1 MRGQTRREFLRQA
14 ATLAS
19 VTILSKSV
27 FGANEKVN
35 VAVVGCGG
43 MGFGHINTLLSLKQK
58 GEPVDIVAVCDVWQ
72 KRLDAAAQR
81 TGAKPVKDYRQIL
94 DDKSVDAVC
103 IATPDHWHAKIA
115 VDAMEAGK
123 DVYCEKPMTL
133 WKSLD
138 EPKRIYAT
146 VNRTKRVL
154 QVGTQGMSDSI
165 WEQVAELIKAGE
177 IGTLVQAQAGD
188 MRTGHWSVLCGCERD
203 IDPDAKPGVNLDWDM
218 WLGWKFGLAPR
229 RPWDPARFFAFRIF
243 WDYSGGLATDWFPH
257 ILTPLVRAMNLRFPK
272 RVTASGGLYLPEH
285 KGRWE
290 VPDIFQ
296 MVVEYPE
303 GPSIHLMACL
313 GHNWGVPML
322 IRGSKAT
329 LVFEGP
335 GAVIYPQREIVGDVP
350 RREIARTR
358 GASLEEHWRDFL
370 SCVRTRGQPRS
381 NAELGYY
388 VMTAIHMGIRSFLEG
403 RAMEFDEATQTV
415 RPAKL
420 VKVQ

>member
-1 MRGQTRREFLRQA
+1 MKGQTRREFLKQA

-19 VTILSKSV
+19 VAILSKSV
-27 FGANEKVN
+27 FGANERIG

-43 MGFGHINTLLSLKQK
+43 MGNAHINTLLSLSQK

-81 TGAKPVKDYRQIL
+81 TGAKPVSDYRQIL

-103 IATPDHWHAKIA
+103 IATPDHWHTKIA

-123 DVYCEKPMTL
+123 DVYCEKPMTH

-138 EPKRIYAT
+138 EPKRIVST
-146 VNRTKRVL
+146 LNRTKRVL

-177 IGTLVQAQAGD
+177 IGTLIQAQAGD
-188 MRTGHWSVLCGCERD
+188 MRTGHWGVLCGCERD
-203 IDPDAKPGVNLDWDM
+203 IDPDAKPVVNLDWDM
-218 WLGWKFGLAPR
+218 WLGWKFGLAPK
-229 RPWDPARFFAFRIF
+229 RPWEPARFFAFRVF

-257 ILTPLVRAMNLRFPK
+257 ILTPLVRTMGLKFPK

-303 GPSIHLMACL
+303 GPSIHLMACM
-313 GHNWGVPML
+313 GNNWGVPML

-335 GAVIYPQREIVGDVP
+335 GAVIYPQREIVGDIP
-350 RREIARTR
+350 RKEVQRVR

-370 SCVRTRGQPRS
+370 NCVRTREQPRS
-381 NAELGYY
+381 NAQLGYY
-388 VMTAIHMGIRSFLEG
+388 VMTAIHMGIRSLLEG
-403 RAMEFDEATQTV
+403 RTMEFDERTETV
-415 RPAKL
+415 RPARL
-420 VKVQ
+420 TKV

>member
-1 MRGQTRREFLRQA
+1 VQGQTRREFLKQA

-27 FGANEKVN
+27 FGANERIG

-43 MGFGHINTLLSLKQK
+43 MGFAHINTLLSLKQK

-81 TGAKPVKDYRQIL
+81 AEAKPVKDYRQIL

-115 VDAMEAGK
+115 IDAMEAGK

-138 EPKRIYAT
+138 EPKRIYTT

-165 WEQVAELIKAGE
+165 WEQVSELIKAGE
-177 IGTLVQAQAGD
+177 IGTLVQAQAAD

-229 RPWDPARFFAFRIF
+229 RPWEPARFFAFRIF
-243 WDYSGGLATDWFPH
+243 WDYSGGIATDWFPH

-272 RVTASGGLYLPEH
+272 RVTASGGIYVPEH

-296 MVVEYPE
+296 MVIEYPE

-313 GHNWGVPML
+313 GNNWGVPML

-335 GAVIYPQREIVGDVP
+335 GAVIYPQREIVGDAP
-350 RREIARTR
+350 RKEIARTR

-370 SCVRTRGQPRS
+370 NCVRTRQQPRS

-388 VMTAIHMGIRSFLEG
+388 VMTALHMGIRSFLEG
-403 RAMEFDEATQTV
+403 RTMEFDETTQTV
-415 RPAKL
+415 RPAKP
-420 VKVQ
+420 VKV

>member
-1 MRGQTRREFLRQA
+1 VQGQTRRDFLKQA

-27 FGANEKVN
+27 FGANERIG

-43 MGFGHINTLLSLKQK
+43 MGFAHINTLLSLKQK

-81 TGAKPVKDYRQIL
+81 AEAKPVKDYRQIL

-115 VDAMEAGK
+115 IDAMEAGK

-138 EPKRIYAT
+138 EPKRIYTT

-165 WEQVAELIKAGE
+165 WEQVSELIKAGE
-177 IGTLVQAQAGD
+177 IGTLVQAQAAD

-229 RPWDPARFFAFRIF
+229 RPWEPARFFAFRIF
-243 WDYSGGLATDWFPH
+243 WDYSGGIATDWFPH

-272 RVTASGGLYLPEH
+272 RVTASGGIYVPEH

-296 MVVEYPE
+296 MVIEYPE

-313 GHNWGVPML
+313 GNNWGVPML

-335 GAVIYPQREIVGDVP
+335 GAVIYPQREIVGDAP
-350 RREIARTR
+350 RKEIARTR

-370 SCVRTRGQPRS
+370 NCVRTRQQPRS

-388 VMTAIHMGIRSFLEG
+388 VMTALHMGIRSFLEG
-403 RAMEFDEATQTV
+403 RTMEFDETTQTV
-415 RPAKL
+415 RPAKP
-420 VKVQ
+420 VKV

>member
-1 MRGQTRREFLRQA
+1 MQGQTRREFLKQA

-27 FGANEKVN
+27 FGANERIG

-43 MGFGHINTLLSLKQK
+43 MGFAHINTLLSLKQK

-81 TGAKPVKDYRQIL
+81 AEAKPVKDYRQIL
-94 DDKSVDAVC
+94 DDKSVDAIC

-115 VDAMEAGK
+115 IDAMEAGK

-138 EPKRIYAT
+138 EPKRIYTT

-165 WEQVAELIKAGE
+165 WEQVSELIKAGE
-177 IGTLVQAQAGD
+177 IGTLVQAQAAD

-229 RPWDPARFFAFRIF
+229 RPWEPARFFAFRIF
-243 WDYSGGLATDWFPH
+243 WDYSGGIATDWFPH

-272 RVTASGGLYLPEH
+272 RVTASGGIYVPEH

-296 MVVEYPE
+296 MVIEYPE

-313 GHNWGVPML
+313 GNNWGVPML

-335 GAVIYPQREIVGDVP
+335 GAVIYPQREIVGDAP
-350 RREIARTR
+350 RKEIARTR

-370 SCVRTRGQPRS
+370 NCVRTRQQPRS

-388 VMTAIHMGIRSFLEG
+388 VMTALHMGIRSFLEG
-403 RAMEFDEATQTV
+403 RTMEFDETTQTV
-415 RPAKL
+415 RPAKP
-420 VKVQ
+420 VKV

>member
-1 MRGQTRREFLRQA
+1 MQGQTRREFLKQA

-27 FGANEKVN
+27 FGANERIG

-43 MGFGHINTLLSLKQK
+43 MGFAHINTLLSLKQK
-58 GEPVDIVAVCDVWQ
+58 GETVDIVAVCDVWQ

-81 TGAKPVKDYRQIL
+81 AEAKPVKDYRQIL

-115 VDAMEAGK
+115 IDAMEAGK

-138 EPKRIYAT
+138 EPKRIYTT

-165 WEQVAELIKAGE
+165 WEQVSELIKAGE
-177 IGTLVQAQAGD
+177 IGTLVQAQAAD

-229 RPWDPARFFAFRIF
+229 RPWEPARFFAFRIF
-243 WDYSGGLATDWFPH
+243 WDYSGGIATDWFPH

-272 RVTASGGLYLPEH
+272 RVTASGGIYVPEH

-296 MVVEYPE
+296 MVIEYPE

-313 GHNWGVPML
+313 GNNWGVPML

-335 GAVIYPQREIVGDVP
+335 GAVIYPQREIVGDAP
-350 RREIARTR
+350 RKEIARTR

-370 SCVRTRGQPRS
+370 NCVRTRQQPRS

-388 VMTAIHMGIRSFLEG
+388 VMTALHMGIRSFLEG
-403 RAMEFDEATQTV
+403 RTMEFDETTQTV
-415 RPAKL
+415 RPAKP
-420 VKVQ
+420 VKV

>member
-1 MRGQTRREFLRQA
+1 MQGQTRRDFLKQA

-27 FGANEKVN
+27 FGANERIG

-43 MGFGHINTLLSLKQK
+43 MGFAHINTLLSLKQK

-81 TGAKPVKDYRQIL
+81 AEAKPVKDYRQIL

-115 VDAMEAGK
+115 IDAMEAGK

-138 EPKRIYAT
+138 EPKRIYT
-146 VNRTKRVL
+146 TINRTKRVL

-165 WEQVAELIKAGE
+165 WEQVSELIKAGE
-177 IGTLVQAQAGD
+177 IGTLVQAQAAD

-229 RPWDPARFFAFRIF
+229 RPWEPARFFAFRIF
-243 WDYSGGLATDWFPH
+243 WDYSGGIATDWFPH

-272 RVTASGGLYLPEH
+272 RVTASGGIYVPEH

-296 MVVEYPE
+296 MVIEYPE

-313 GHNWGVPML
+313 GNNWGVPML

-335 GAVIYPQREIVGDVP
+335 GAVIYPQREIVGDAP
-350 RREIARTR
+350 RKEIARTR

-370 SCVRTRGQPRS
+370 NCVRTRQQPRS

-388 VMTAIHMGIRSFLEG
+388 VMTALHMGIRSFLEG
-403 RAMEFDEATQTV
+403 RTMEFDETTQTV
-415 RPAKL
+415 RPAKP
-420 VKVQ
+420 VKV

>member
-1 MRGQTRREFLRQA
+1 MQGQTRREFLKQA

-27 FGANEKVN
+27 FGANERIG

-43 MGFGHINTLLSLKQK
+43 MGFAHINTLLSLKQK

-81 TGAKPVKDYRQIL
+81 AEAKPVKDYRQIL

-115 VDAMEAGK
+115 IDAMEAGK

-138 EPKRIYAT
+138 EPKRIYTT

-165 WEQVAELIKAGE
+165 WEQVSELIKAGE
-177 IGTLVQAQAGD
+177 IGTLVQAQAAD

-218 WLGWKFGLAPR
+218 WLGWRFGLAPR
-229 RPWDPARFFAFRIF
+229 RPWEPARFFAFRIF
-243 WDYSGGLATDWFPH
+243 WDYSGGIATDWFPH

-272 RVTASGGLYLPEH
+272 RVTASGGIYVPEH

-296 MVVEYPE
+296 MVIEYPE

-313 GHNWGVPML
+313 GNNWGVPML

-335 GAVIYPQREIVGDVP
+335 GAVIYPQREIVGDAP
-350 RREIARTR
+350 RKEIARTR

-370 SCVRTRGQPRS
+370 NCVRTRQQPRS

-388 VMTAIHMGIRSFLEG
+388 VMTALHMGIRSFLEG
-403 RAMEFDEATQTV
+403 RTMEFDETTQTV
-415 RPAKL
+415 RPAKP
-420 VKVQ
+420 VKV

>member
-1 MRGQTRREFLRQA
+1 MQGQTRRDFLKQA

-27 FGANEKVN
+27 FGANERIG

-43 MGFGHINTLLSLKQK
+43 MGFAHINTLLSLKQK

-81 TGAKPVKDYRQIL
+81 AEAKPVKYYRQIL

-103 IATPDHWHAKIA
+103 IATPDHWHAKISI
-115 VDAMEAGK
+115 DAMEAGK

-138 EPKRIYAT
+138 EPKRIYTT
-146 VNRTKRVL
+146 VKRTKRVL

-165 WEQVAELIKAGE
+165 WEQVSELIKAGE
-177 IGTLVQAQAGD
+177 IGTLVQTQAAD

-218 WLGWKFGLAPR
+218 WLGWRFGLAPR
-229 RPWDPARFFAFRIF
+229 RPWEPARFFAFRIF
-243 WDYSGGLATDWFPH
+243 WDYSGGIATDWFPH

-272 RVTASGGLYLPEH
+272 RVTASGGIYVPEH

-296 MVVEYPE
+296 MVIEYPE

-313 GHNWGVPML
+313 GNNWGVPML

-335 GAVIYPQREIVGDVP
+335 GAVIYPQREIVGDAP
-350 RREIARTR
+350 RKEIARTR

-370 SCVRTRGQPRS
+370 NCVRTRQQPRS

-388 VMTAIHMGIRSFLEG
+388 VMTALHMGIRSFLEG
-403 RAMEFDEATQTV
+403 RTMEFDETTQTV
-415 RPAKL
+415 RPAKP
-420 VKVQ
+420 VKV